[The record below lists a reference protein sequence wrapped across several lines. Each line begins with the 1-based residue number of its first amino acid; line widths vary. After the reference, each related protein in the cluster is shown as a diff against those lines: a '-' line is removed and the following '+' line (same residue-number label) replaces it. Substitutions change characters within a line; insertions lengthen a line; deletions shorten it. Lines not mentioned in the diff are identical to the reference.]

1 MRETDIAGI
10 VDRLEREYR
19 TSVDQLRR
27 ALKIFLTDGTPP
39 DPGAR
44 RSGAYVYPELR
55 LTWPQGG
62 VYPRI
67 SRAYARIPAP
77 GRYAVTVTRPELYR
91 DYLVEQLSLLQQDF
105 DIELE
110 VGRSNQ
116 EIPFPYVL
124 DPADLAMAD
133 VSSVDIARHFPTTE
147 LAYIGDEI
155 ADGGWIGLED
165 EPRPLPRIP
174 F

>member
-1 MRETDIAGI
+1 MKKQEAAGI
-10 VDRLEREYR
+10 VDRLESEYR
-19 TSVDQLRR
+19 KSVDSLRT
-27 ALKIFLTDGTPP
+27 ALKAFLAGGSPP
-39 DPGAR
+39 DAAAR

-55 LTWPQGG
+55 LTWGPGLP
-62 VYPRI
+62 YPRT

-77 GRYAVTVTRPELYR
+77 GRYAITVTRPDLYR
-91 DYLVEQLSLLQQDF
+91 DYLVEQLTLLQQDF

-133 VSSVDIARHFPTTE
+133 V
-147 LAYIGDEI
+147 
-155 ADGGWIGLED
+155 
-165 EPRPLPRIP
+165 
-174 F
+174 